1 MGRTTVWSREQVAS
15 RILLGDTLIIF
26 HGQLLNI
33 PKSWL
38 DAHPGGT
45 LALLHFIGRDATDE
59 IEACHLDQTAA
70 FIPRYSI
77 GTVEL
82 TDGFWAPLVPPI
94 ATGWV
99 RKTSADGTLQWHKE
113 AIELLNDDPSNKY
126 TPASSILLTENF
138 GAAVKEQGPTLAS
151 LQPLPS
157 VLSLDEQSRQSRAY
171 RELHKRVMEAGLY
184 KTRYIAG
191 YGPEIARYTLL
202 AALAAYFYRHDWL
215 VPSAVFLGL
224 FWHQLVFT
232 AHDLGHMG
240 VTHNWT
246 ADRIIATIIADYIGG
261 LSIGWWVHVRS
272 LALQFRTF

>member
-15 RILLGDTLIIF
+15 RILQGDTLIIF

-45 LALLHFIGRDATDE
+45 LALLHFVGRDATDE

-113 AIELLNDDPSNKY
+113 AVELLSDDPSNKH

-138 GAAVKEQGPTLAS
+138 GAPVKDQGPNLAS

-157 VLSLDEQSRQSRAY
+157 TLSLDEQARQSRAY
-171 RELHKRVMEAGLY
+171 RELHKRIMEAGLY

-202 AALAAYFYRHDWL
+202 AALAGYFYRHDWL

-272 LALQFRTF
+272 LALKFRIF